1 MRRYAA
7 GHDQL
12 DFVVYMGDEFNYDKQ
27 VFSPAEQ
34 DLLLTA
40 LLEHWRRNGRNVV
53 VHERAQEEL
62 PDA

>member
-7 GHDQL
+7 GHDPL

-34 DLLLTA
+34 DALLVA
-40 LLEHWRRNGRNVV
+40 LLEHWRRNGRDMI
-53 VHERAQEEL
+53 VHERMQDEA

>member
-7 GHDQL
+7 GHDPL
-12 DFVVYMGDEFNYDKQ
+12 DFVVYLGDEFNYDKQ

-40 LLEHWRRNGRNVV
+40 LLEHWRRNGRDMI
-53 VHERAQEEL
+53 VHERVREEA